1 MTQQRC
7 LRMRAVPFC
16 ARVCAC
22 VCVRAPPPSAARART
37 HYCRYSD
44 FPAESEIL
52 LTPNTRL
59 VVSREL
65 YFDED
70 GFACVEL
77 TEVQGRVLMS

>member
-1 MTQQRC
+1 MYC
-7 LRMRAVPFC
+7 VFGC
-16 ARVCAC
+16 VC
-22 VCVRAPPPSAARART
+22 VCVRAGASSLGCACT

>member
-1 MTQQRC
+1 MYC
-7 LRMRAVPFC
+7 VFG
-16 ARVCAC
+16 C
-22 VCVRAPPPSAARART
+22 VCVRVPPPSAARART
-37 HYCRYSD
+37 HCRYSD